1 MLRLRLPVNRQGEN
15 CLGTTEKHRNSEIN
29 VIDKIVID
37 EKNNKELTMN
47 RKGIKNLLCTSEK
60 TLY

>member
-1 MLRLRLPVNRQGEN
+1 MNAEHDRQEKN

-37 EKNNKELTMN
+37 KKDNKELTMN